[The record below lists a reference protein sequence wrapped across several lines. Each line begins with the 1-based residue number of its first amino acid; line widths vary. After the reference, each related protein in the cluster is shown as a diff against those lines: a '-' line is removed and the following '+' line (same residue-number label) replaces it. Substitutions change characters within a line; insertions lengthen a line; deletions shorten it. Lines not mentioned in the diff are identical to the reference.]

1 MIPEREIKEQAREF
15 GVPTSTIERDYVQNW
30 FLSALRP
37 INMAFKGGTGI
48 RKVYIENYRFSDD
61 LDFTLLEPVDADTL
75 RTAVIDAMVRVR
87 DESGIQFE
95 DEIGFRQTRNGFK
108 ATTRFR
114 ILHRGQTSPIK
125 IDLDLTNSDSEQIL
139 LPVIDRPVFH
149 HYSDGLET
157 SVVSYALEEIIAE
170 KIRSIFQRTRSRDL
184 YDIGQLA
191 GRVDRDVVKS
201 IVHRKCEYKGVR
213 VDPATLRE
221 KRDQFAALWQV
232 SLGHQIHDIPDFDA
246 VFENVMGEIEEVLN
260 GLISIGLRRSK

>member
-1 MIPEREIKEQAREF
+1 MIPEREIKEQARAF

-37 INMAFKGGTGI
+37 INMALKGGTGI
-48 RKVYIENYRFSDD
+48 RKVYIEDYRFSDD

-95 DEIGFRQTRNGFK
+95 DDIGFRETKNGFK

-139 LPVIDRPVFH
+139 LPVSDRQVFH
-149 HYSDGLET
+149 HFSDRLET
-157 SVVSYALEEIIAE
+157 SVASYALEEIMAE

-191 GRVDRDVVKS
+191 GRVDRDIVRS
-201 IVHRKCEYKGVR
+201 IVRRKCEYKGVT
-213 VDPATLRE
+213 VDPTLLRQKRE
-221 KRDQFAALWQV
+221 QFAALWQV
-232 SLGHQIHDIPDFDA
+232 SLGHQIHDIPDFDTA
-246 VFENVMGEIEEVLN
+246 FENVMDEIE
-260 GLISIGLRRSK
+260 GYSG